1 MPKTDKKTRRKAGS
15 YAAVPAEKDGSS
27 GEIHGLYRKIDLA
40 TLDGRTILGRAAKEI
55 KAELQAFVGTGS
67 VITDLLIQ
75 QIVYKTLR
83 LKLYQGNNLDNPV
96 DFEAAHFLP
105 LANSLRLD
113 LQELAKQAGQ
123 SKPPSLDDYLNGLQ
137 GASK

>member
-1 MPKTDKKTRRKAGS
+1 MEKNTKRKAGS
-15 YAAVPAEKDGSS
+15 YPAATGHKGGGS

-55 KAELQAFVGTGS
+55 KADLQAFVGAGS
-67 VITDLLIQ
+67 IITELLIT

-83 LKLYQGNNLDNPV
+83 LKLYQGNNFNNPI

-123 SKPPSLDDYLNGLQ
+123 AKPPSLDDYLAGLQ
-137 GASK
+137 EAGK